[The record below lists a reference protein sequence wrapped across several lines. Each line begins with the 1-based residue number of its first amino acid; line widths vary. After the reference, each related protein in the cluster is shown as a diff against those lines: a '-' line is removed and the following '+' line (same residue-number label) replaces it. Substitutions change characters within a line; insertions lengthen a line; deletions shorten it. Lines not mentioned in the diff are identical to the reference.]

1 MIQLTLTLK
10 MTIALVV
17 RTSVT
22 VNNNN
27 PIQDYVHPDD
37 HTQPTCDMTPW
48 FKPFTDM
55 SLLVRLTVTTG
66 SVTTLHFRSLSE
78 KGPLATQLYHVKKY
92 IVILQYT
99 CQLFQSQM
107 CEVLVLSLPEFP
119 NISGD
124 FLKTFKCC

>member
-10 MTIALVV
+10 MTVALVV

-37 HTQPTCDMTPW
+37 HTQPTCNMTPW

-55 SLLVRLTVTTG
+55 SLLVCLTVTTG

-78 KGPLATQLYHVKKY
+78 RGPCATQLYNVKKY

-99 CQLFQSQM
+99 CQLFRSQM
-107 CEVLVLSLPEFP
+107 CEVFVLPVPEFP

-124 FLKTFKCC
+124 FPKTFKRC

>member
-1 MIQLTLTLK
+1 MLTVTDVLT
-10 MTIALVV
+10 ACAVV
-17 RTSVT
+17 IFRVKVTTAQVVETSVT

-78 KGPLATQLYHVKKY
+78 KGPLATQLYHVKNN
-92 IVILQYT
+92 IVILSY
-99 CQLFQSQM
+99 L
-107 CEVLVLSLPEFP
+107 L
-119 NISGD
+119 
-124 FLKTFKCC
+124 TFFKSNA

>member
-1 MIQLTLTLK
+1 

-55 SLLVRLTVTTG
+55 SLLVCLTVTTG

-78 KGPLATQLYHVKKY
+78 RGPLATQLYHVKKY
-92 IVILQYT
+92 IVENRAT
-99 CQLFQSQM
+99 
-107 CEVLVLSLPEFP
+107 
-119 NISGD
+119 
-124 FLKTFKCC
+124 KTELRN

>member
-1 MIQLTLTLK
+1 

-48 FKPFTDM
+48 FKPFTDI
-55 SLLVRLTVTTG
+55 SLLVCLTVTTG

-78 KGPLATQLYHVKKY
+78 KGPLATELYHVKKY
-92 IVILQYT
+92 IVILQY
-99 CQLFQSQM
+99 SQM
-107 CEVLVLSLPEFP
+107 CEVFVLSLPEFP

-124 FLKTFKCC
+124 FPKTFKRC